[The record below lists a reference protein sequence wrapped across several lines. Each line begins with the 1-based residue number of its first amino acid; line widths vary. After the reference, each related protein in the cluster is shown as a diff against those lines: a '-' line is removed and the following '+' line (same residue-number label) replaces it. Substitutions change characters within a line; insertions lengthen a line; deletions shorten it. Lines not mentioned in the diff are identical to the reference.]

1 MSILQKENKFRV
13 IRGLKNLHLNG
24 VRTVA
29 TIGSFDGIHLGHQ
42 MVLKD
47 LKDQSQNLKV
57 PSAVVIFEPQPQEYF
72 SGEQAPARLMR
83 FRDKIECFREHGI
96 DIVVCLKFNESMR
109 RLTATEFVKRVVIDG
124 LAVKNLIIGDDFRFG
139 CDRSGDYE
147 MLHRIGKA
155 NDFKVQQMTTY
166 NFEGERVSSTNIRK
180 ALINSKFDRAKK
192 LLGKPFKVF
201 GRVSYGAK
209 VGRELGFP
217 TANIN
222 LKRYSVPVCGVF
234 AVLLRV
240 RGNVYRG
247 AANVGIRPTV
257 GDLVKPILEVHLLN
271 FNKNIYGEKVSVEFM
286 HKVRDE
292 KKFSNIESLVRNIEK
307 DVKTVEN
314 GLRSKSMMQSDN
326 RDLKS
331 SILSMILIAGTIFIL
346 DQLTKSL
353 IVREFYLGQRSEIMS
368 FLTLYMSEIM
378 EQLLVF

>member
-1 MSILQKENKFRV
+1 M
-13 IRGLKNLHLNG
+13 
-24 VRTVA
+24 
-29 TIGSFDGIHLGHQ
+29 
-42 MVLKD
+42 
-47 LKDQSQNLKV
+47 

-96 DIVVCLKFNESMR
+96 DIVVCLKFNEFMR
-109 RLTATEFVKRVVIDG
+109 RLTAMEFVKRVVIDG

-166 NFEGERVSSTNIRK
+166 NYEGERVSSTNIRK

-192 LLGKPFKVF
+192 AWVNLSKSVWESVV
-201 GRVSYGAK
+201 RCESK

-257 GDLVKPILEVHLLN
+257 ADLVKPILEVHLLN
-271 FNKNIYGEKVSVEFM
+271 FNKNIYEK
-286 HKVRDE
+286 
-292 KKFSNIESLVRNIEK
+292 
-307 DVKTVEN
+307 
-314 GLRSKSMMQSDN
+314 
-326 RDLKS
+326 
-331 SILSMILIAGTIFIL
+331 SIG
-346 DQLTKSL
+346 
-353 IVREFYLGQRSEIMS
+353 
-368 FLTLYMSEIM
+368 
-378 EQLLVF
+378 